1 MESKAIIPDDKE
13 KRKDMKGEKIRLV
26 VSGFTE
32 ERKKKNREQWSR
44 EWKRSKRS

>member
-1 MESKAIIPDDKE
+1 MESKAITPDDKE
-13 KRKDMKGEKIRLV
+13 KRKDMKGEKIRL